1 MSDTAATYSVRERTG
16 NPAHA
21 SVTDVV
27 ELVFD
32 RAQHPRETHQDA
44 HLDAV
49 MAAVVDR
56 YGRAPV
62 RTVIHRILVEDCPFR
77 TATHDLEMHNL
88 DGVRI
93 GTTASQ
99 FLDELN
105 TAQDG

>member
-1 MSDTAATYSVRERTG
+1 MSGTEATYSVRERTG

-21 SVTDVV
+21 SVGDVV

-32 RAQHPRETHQDA
+32 RAQHPRENHQDA

-49 MAAVVDR
+49 MATVVDR
-56 YGRAPV
+56 YGRTTV

-77 TATHDLEMHNL
+77 TATHGLEIHNL

-93 GTTASQ
+93 GTTASR

-105 TAQDG
+105 TAHED